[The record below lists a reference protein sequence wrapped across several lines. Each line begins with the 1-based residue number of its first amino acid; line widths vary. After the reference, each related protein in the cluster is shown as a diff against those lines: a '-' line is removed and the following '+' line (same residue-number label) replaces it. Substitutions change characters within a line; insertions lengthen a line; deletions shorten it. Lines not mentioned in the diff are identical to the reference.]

1 MLSSQPQLEYTGSGA
16 RYDIPDRPYKCNQCE
31 KNFKDLGGMMQHQVR
46 KNTCPIKHNFDV
58 QCSGVRPQNGQQKIG
73 TLLEIQGLTQTDEL
87 CILLCALLNA
97 TSL

>member
-46 KNTCPIKHNFDV
+46 KNTCPIKHSFD
-58 QCSGVRPQNGQQKIG
+58 CSMFRSLPTEWSTEDWHSVRDTRIDTNG
-73 TLLEIQGLTQTDEL
+73 
-87 CILLCALLNA
+87 
-97 TSL
+97 